1 MTAPTPAQLAVTEA
15 FMIAAN
21 HSGTLYELAADYADL
36 LYRLDDADLD
46 LQDANQ
52 LEAIVAELAGK
63 ITEKAE
69 GIACVVNELEYRA
82 AAQRAEARRLSERA
96 ASRERKAEW
105 LQAYLQREMQVIGT
119 KRIETVRYSLSIR
132 QNPPAVHVLEA
143 AMVPAEYQRTKI
155 ETTVDKKAILA
166 DHKATGVIPP
176 GVEIVRAERLE
187 IK

>member
-1 MTAPTPAQLAVTEA
+1 MV
-15 FMIAAN
+15 AAN

-46 LQDANQ
+46 LQNAEQ
-52 LEAIVAELAGK
+52 LEAIVAELAGR

-96 ASRERKAEW
+96 AARERKAEW
-105 LQAYLQREMQVIGT
+105 LQAYLQREMGVIGT

-132 QNPPAVHVLEA
+132 QNPPSVLIQDASAVPHEF
-143 AMVPAEYQRTKI
+143 ERTKI
-155 ETTVDKKAILA
+155 EVTVDKKAILA
-166 DHKATGVIPP
+166 EFRKTGAIPT
-176 GVEIVRAERLE
+176 GIEILRTERLE
-187 IK
+187 IR